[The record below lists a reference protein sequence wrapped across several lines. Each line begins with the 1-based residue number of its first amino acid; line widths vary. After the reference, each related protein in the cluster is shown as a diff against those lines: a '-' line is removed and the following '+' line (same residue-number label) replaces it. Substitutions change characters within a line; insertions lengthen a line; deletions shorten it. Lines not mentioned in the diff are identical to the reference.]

1 MVSFD
6 ELFAQNHKIT
16 ELSNVFL
23 YLIKDRSMCD
33 TDIACDVFF
42 TYVEKVKEHIELVDK
57 KMYKALLASPDQSV
71 NNVADRFMAGSQE
84 IKRIFADYQKTW
96 SRGKTKDLVI
106 RDHEAFLKD
115 TQEMFDLVLER
126 IQRETE
132 HLYPLVRK
140 LTADAMS
147 AA

>member
-23 YLIKDRSMCD
+23 YLIKDRAMCD

-42 TYVEKVKEHIELVDK
+42 SYVEKVREHIEVVDK

-84 IKRIFADYQKTW
+84 IKKIFANYLKTW
-96 SRGKTKDLVI
+96 SKERTKDLVI
-106 RDHEAFLKD
+106 RDYDAFLKD
-115 TQEMFDLVLER
+115 TQEMFDLVLDR

-140 LTADAMS
+140 LRADAMS

>member
-84 IKRIFADYQKTW
+84 IKKIFANYLKTW
-96 SRGKTKDLVI
+96 SKERTKDLVI

-115 TQEMFDLVLER
+115 TEEMFDLVLDR

-140 LTADAMS
+140 LRADAMS

>member
-1 MVSFD
+1 MVAFD

-33 TDIACDVFF
+33 TDIACGVFF
-42 TYVEKVKEHIELVDK
+42 NYVEKVREHLEVVDK

-84 IKRIFADYQKTW
+84 IKKIFSTYLKTW
-96 SRGKTKDLVI
+96 SKERTKDLVI
-106 RDHEAFLKD
+106 MDYEAFVKD
-115 TQEMFDLVLER
+115 TEEMFNLVLDR

-140 LTADAMS
+140 INKDAMN

>member
-23 YLIKDRSMCD
+23 YLIKDRAMCD

-42 TYVEKVKEHIELVDK
+42 SYVEKVREHIEVVDK

-84 IKRIFADYQKTW
+84 IKKIFANYLKTW
-96 SRGKTKDLVI
+96 SKERTKDLVI

-115 TQEMFDLVLER
+115 TEEMFDLVLDR

-140 LTADAMS
+140 LRADAMS

>member
-23 YLIKDRSMCD
+23 YLIKDRAMCD

-42 TYVEKVKEHIELVDK
+42 SYVEKVREHIELVDK

-84 IKRIFADYQKTW
+84 IKKIFANYLKTW
-96 SRGKTKDLVI
+96 SKERTKDLVI

-115 TQEMFDLVLER
+115 TEEMFDLVLDR

-140 LTADAMS
+140 LRADAMS